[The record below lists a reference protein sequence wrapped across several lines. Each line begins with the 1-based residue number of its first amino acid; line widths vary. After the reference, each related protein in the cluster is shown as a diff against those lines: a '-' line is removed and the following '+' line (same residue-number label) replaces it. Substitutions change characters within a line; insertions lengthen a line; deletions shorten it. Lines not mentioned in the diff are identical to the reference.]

1 MSQSNNVRLG
11 IIGCG
16 AIAEIYHLP
25 YLASDARCR
34 DGIALAEP
42 NEERRKAMR
51 EKFGAAVDVADY
63 RELLDKVDG
72 VIIATPP
79 TSHFPIAKWCLE
91 NGKHVLCEKP
101 LTESIDEARELVS
114 LAEKNGVELAVNQ
127 TRRFFP
133 TYQKIRELIKD
144 GVLGDLQKIEYHDG
158 VEFDW
163 PAASPHHFQP
173 DAKGAWSDT
182 GVHLLDTVC
191 YWLGGKPEL
200 VQSLN
205 DSGGGPEAMATV
217 RLRHE
222 NCDAEIKVSRLGR
235 LANGFTIQGTKGS
248 ITAQAEDFTE
258 ITVQFTGGGKKKYKC
273 ARGHLQYTD
282 FAKPLLSNFADVV
295 LGKAKPT
302 VPGREVVD
310 TIELL
315 QAAYDNVQSY
325 DQPWD
330 DHLKDG
336 SNISVVSQPP
346 RILVTGASGFLGG
359 RLVEAMH
366 LSGAADPVGTIRGW
380 SRAARPA
387 RFPVKLELCDI
398 ENAEQVDALVSQGFD
413 AIVHTAKTDT
423 RESIVGGTENLL
435 RAAAKHNV
443 GHLIH
448 LSTAEVYGP
457 GVSGNITEEAPT
469 EPSDRL
475 YGDAKIEA
483 EQVCRRFAE
492 QNVATTILRPSLIY
506 GPFSTSWT
514 MHVAKRLQSGN
525 WGTFDEQGEGFANL
539 VYVDDLVRAILACV
553 ENDAAKNQ
561 TFNINGPDVPTWN
574 QYFAQFN
581 EILGQEPLQAISS
594 SKSKLRTFVMDRIGG
609 MADIVLNRYEDKLM
623 EIYLRGGLASK
634 MMKKLKGELDSTP
647 SGGELHDLYMRKAT
661 YDDSKIRSM
670 LNFESAFDLNLGM
683 RLSAAWLSLQ
693 ELTEKPVTFNKAES
707 SQIQSELASQE
718 VVAK

>member
-1 MSQSNNVRLG
+1 MSHSNTVRLG

-25 YLASDARCR
+25 FLASDSRCK

-42 NEERRKAMR
+42 NEERRKEMCD
-51 EKFGAAVDVADY
+51 KFGAAVDVADY
-63 RELLDKVDG
+63 RELLGKVDG

-91 NGKHVLCEKP
+91 NGLHVLCEKP
-101 LTESIDEARELVS
+101 LTESVDEARELVA
-114 LAEKNGVELAVNQ
+114 LAEKHGVALAVNQ

-133 TYQKIRELIKD
+133 TYQKIRELIQD
-144 GVLGDLQKIEYHDG
+144 GVLGQLQSIEYHDG

-182 GVHLLDTVC
+182 GVHLLDSVC

-200 VQSLN
+200 VQSQN
-205 DSGGGPEAMATV
+205 DSAGGPEAMATV
-217 RLRHE
+217 RIRHE
-222 NCDAEIKVSRLGR
+222 GCDAEIKVSRLGR
-235 LANGFTIQGTKGS
+235 LANAFTIKGTKGS
-248 ITAQAEDFTE
+248 ITAEAEDFTE
-258 ITVQFTGGGKKKYKC
+258 ITVEFTGGGKKKYKC
-273 ARGHLQYTD
+273 ASGHLQYTD

-295 LGKAKPT
+295 QGKAQPI
-302 VPGREVVD
+302 VPGHDVVN

-315 QAAYDNVQSY
+315 QAAYDKVETY
-325 DQPWD
+325 EQPWD
-330 DHLKDG
+330 DHWKDR
-336 SNISVVSQPP
+336 STVKVVAQPP

-359 RLVEAMH
+359 RLVEAMQ
-366 LSGAADPVGTIRGW
+366 LSGAAVPVGTIRGW

-387 RFPVKLELCDI
+387 RFPVELQLCDI
-398 ENAEQVDALVSQGFD
+398 ENAEQVDALVAQGFD

-435 RAAAKHNV
+435 KAAAKHNV

-457 GVSGNITEEAPT
+457 GVSGKITEDAPT

-483 EQVCRRFAE
+483 EQVCRSFADKG
-492 QNVATTILRPSLIY
+492 VATTILRPSLIY

-514 MHVAKRLQSGN
+514 MNIAKRLQSGK

-539 VYVDDLVRAILACV
+539 VYGDDLVRAILTCV

-574 QYFAQFN
+574 EYFAAFN
-581 EILGQEPLQAISS
+581 KILGQEPLQAISTG
-594 SKSKLRTFVMDRIGG
+594 KSKLRTFVMDRISGA
-609 MADIVLNRYEDKLM
+609 ADMVLDRYEDKLM

-661 YDDSKIRSM
+661 YDDSKIRSI
-670 LNFESAFDLNLGM
+670 LGFQSAFDLDLGM

-693 ELTEKPVTFNKAES
+693 ELTTKPVAFDGPS
-707 SQIQSELASQE
+707 SNLQSQSNSTEA
-718 VVAK
+718 VAT

>member
-1 MSQSNNVRLG
+1 MSQLKPVRLG

-42 NEERRKAMR
+42 NDDRRQEMR
-51 EKFGAAVDVADY
+51 DKFDAAVDVADY
-63 RELLDKVDG
+63 RELLGKVDG

-79 TSHFPIAKWCLE
+79 ASHFPIAKWCLE
-91 NGKHVLCEKP
+91 NGLHVLCEKP
-101 LTESIDEARELVS
+101 LTESAAEARELVT
-114 LAEKNGVELAVNQ
+114 LAKQNGVALAVNQ

-144 GVLGDLQKIEYHDG
+144 GVLGDLQEIEYHDG
-158 VEFDW
+158 IEFDW
-163 PAASPHHFQP
+163 PAASPHHFQRE
-173 DAKGAWSDT
+173 AKGAWSDT

-200 VQSLN
+200 IESLN
-205 DSGGGPEAMATV
+205 DSDGGPEAMATV
-217 RLRHE
+217 RIRHE
-222 NCDAEIKVSRLGR
+222 NCNAEIKVSRLGR
-235 LANGFTIQGTKGS
+235 LANSFTIRGTKGS
-248 ITAQAEDFTE
+248 ITAEAEDFTE
-258 ITVQFTGGGKKKYKC
+258 FTVNFTNGSKRKYKC
-273 ARGHLQYTD
+273 AKGHLQYTD

-295 LGKAKPT
+295 SGIADPI
-302 VPGREVVD
+302 VPGHDVVH

-315 QAAYDNVQSY
+315 QAAYDEVKSY
-325 DQPWD
+325 SEPWD
-330 DHLKDG
+330 DHWKNS
-336 SNISVVSQPP
+336 SNVSVVATPP

-359 RLVEAMH
+359 RLVEAMQ
-366 LSGAADPVGTIRGW
+366 LSGAAIPVGTIRGW
-380 SRAARPA
+380 SRAARSA
-387 RFPVKLELCDI
+387 RFPVELALCDI
-398 ENAEQVDALVSQGFD
+398 ENAEQVDALVGQGFD

-435 RAAAKHNV
+435 RAAVKHNV

-457 GVSGNITEEAPT
+457 GVSGKITEEAPT

-483 EQVCRRFAE
+483 EQVCRQYADKG
-492 QNVATTILRPSLIY
+492 VATTILRPSLIY

-514 MHVAKRLQSGN
+514 MDIAKRLQSGK
-525 WGTFDEQGEGFANL
+525 WGTFDEQGDGFANL
-539 VYVDDLVRAILACV
+539 VYVDDLVRAILLCV
-553 ENDAAKNQ
+553 NTDAAKNQ

-574 QYFAQFN
+574 DYFTRFN
-581 EILGQEPLQAISS
+581 EILGQEKLQSISS
-594 SKSKLRTFVMDRIGG
+594 SKSKLRTFVMDHIGG
-609 MADIVLNRYEDKLM
+609 AAFALVDRYEDKLM

-647 SGGELHDLYMRKAT
+647 SGGELHDLYTRKAI

-670 LNFESAFDLNLGM
+670 LNFQSAFDMDLGM
-683 RLSAAWLSLQ
+683 RLSAAWLCLQ
-693 ELTEKPVTFNKAES
+693 EQTTNQITFDHGSDGA
-707 SQIQSELASQE
+707 ASQPQRE
-718 VVAK
+718 EPVAT